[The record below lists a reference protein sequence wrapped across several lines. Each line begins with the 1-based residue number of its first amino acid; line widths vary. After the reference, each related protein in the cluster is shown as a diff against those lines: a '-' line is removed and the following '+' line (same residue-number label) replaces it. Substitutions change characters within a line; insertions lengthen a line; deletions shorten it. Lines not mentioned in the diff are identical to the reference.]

1 MASEVKSVPPVGF
14 RRQFHN
20 LPKRER
26 NKQREQD
33 EDERGSEEK
42 SEEKEQRE
50 RPGDPDAESTI
61 DVTA

>member
-14 RRQFHN
+14 RRHFHN

-26 NKQREQD
+26 QKREREEEEQ
-33 EDERGSEEK
+33 GGQEK
-42 SEEKEQRE
+42 SKDEEQRE
-50 RPGDPDAESTI
+50 RPGDPDGESTI